1 MKFTRRATTGA
12 LVVASLLAVCAG
24 SVSSAAAKSGS
35 AGATVTIN
43 VAALRPGSSDE
54 ANKQF
59 NDNVALFE
67 KQHPN
72 IDVKPIEYAWNGATF
87 AAQLAAGRLPTV
99 FTVPFT
105 DARTLG
111 EHRQVADITAGVKKW
126 AYFKKFQKTIIAEA
140 TTSKGRIIG
149 VPYAAY
155 AQALHYNRALFR
167 QAGLDPNKPPTTW
180 AQLRKY
186 AKQISDRTGAA
197 GYAQMGLNDNTAGW
211 IATTVT
217 YTLGGRMEKGRG
229 TSATATLNNPNT
241 VQALNLLRQMRWTDK
256 SMGST
261 FDYTWPTINQA
272 FAAGKIGMFIN
283 GSDIYTFLVQAANLD
298 PNIYAIAPLPLAKN
312 KNAGV
317 LGGGSIAVV
326 RPDTKGAKL
335 DAALKWIDF
344 FYMEKLIKKPAALRD
359 AKILV
364 ANKQPVGVPAFPIF
378 NKKQY
383 DVANS
388 WIKPYINVPL
398 KQMAPF
404 LKGIFKQNLYPEP
417 AASTQSVYHALD
429 PVVQAVFADRNA
441 NIVSLLAQANEVAQK
456 AIREGN

>member
-1 MKFTRRATTGA
+1 MKSSLRAMK
-12 LVVASLLAVCAG
+12 LVVVAAALFLIVGAASMATAG
-24 SVSSAAAKSGS
+24 SQAK
-35 AGATVTIN
+35 VTIN
-43 VAALRPGSSDE
+43 VASLRPGSSDE
-54 ANKQF
+54 AKKQF
-59 NDNVALFE
+59 DDNVALFE
-67 KQHPN
+67 KLHPN
-72 IDVKPIEYAWNGATF
+72 IVVKPTEYAWNGATF

-111 EHRQVADITAGVKKW
+111 EHHQVADITAGVKKW
-126 AYFKKFQKTIIAEA
+126 AYYKKFQKTIIAEA

-155 AQALHYNRALFR
+155 AQALHYNRDLFR
-167 QAGLDPNKPPTTW
+167 QAGLNPNKPPTTW
-180 AQLRKY
+180 GQLRKY
-186 AKQISDRTGAA
+186 AKQISARTGAA

-217 YTLGGRMEKGRG
+217 YTLGGRMETGRG
-229 TSATATLNNPNT
+229 TDATATLNNPYT
-241 VQALNLLRQMRWTDK
+241 VQALQLLRQMRWVDN

-261 FDYTWPTINQA
+261 YDYTWPTINQA

-298 PNIYAIAPLPLAKN
+298 PKIYGIAPLPLAKN
-312 KNAGV
+312 KKAGV

-335 DAALKWIDF
+335 DAALQWIDF
-344 FYMEKLIKKPAALRD
+344 FYMEKLVKKAAALRD
-359 AKILV
+359 ARILV

-383 DVANS
+383 DLANT
-388 WIKPYINVPL
+388 WVKPYINVPIN
-398 KQMAPF
+398 QMAPF
-404 LKGIFKQNLYPEP
+404 LKGIFKQSLYPEP

-429 PVVQAVFADRNA
+429 PVVQAVFTDRNA
-441 NIVSLLAQANEVAQK
+441 NINNLLAQANDVAQK
-456 AIREGN
+456 AIKEGN

>member
-1 MKFTRRATTGA
+1 MKSIPRTMT
-12 LVVASLLAVCAG
+12 LVVVAAALFLVVGAASIATAG
-24 SVSSAAAKSGS
+24 SQAK
-35 AGATVTIN
+35 VTIS

-54 ANKQF
+54 AQKQF

-72 IDVKPIEYAWNGATF
+72 IDVKATEYAWNGATF

-111 EHRQVADITAGVKKW
+111 EHRQVADITAAVKQ
-126 AYFKKFQKTIIAEA
+126 YPYYKKFQKTIIAEA
-140 TTSKGRIIG
+140 TTGKGRIIG

-155 AQALHYNRALFR
+155 AQALHYNRELFK
-167 QAGLDPNKPPTTW
+167 QAGLNPNKPPTTW

-186 AKQISDRTGAA
+186 AKQIADKTGAA

-217 YTLGGRMEKGRG
+217 YTLGGRLEKGRG
-229 TSATATLNNPNT
+229 TSATATLNNKYT
-241 VQALNLLRQMRWTDK
+241 VQALQLLRQMRWADN

-261 FDYTWPTINQA
+261 YDYTWPTINQA

-298 PNIYAIAPLPLAKN
+298 PKIYAIAPLPLANN
-312 KNAGV
+312 KTAGV

-335 DAALKWIDF
+335 DAAMKWIDF
-344 FYMEKLIKKPAALRD
+344 FYMEKLVKKQAALRD
-359 AKILV
+359 TRILV

-383 DVANS
+383 DLANS
-388 WIKPYINVPL
+388 WVKPYINVPI

-404 LKGIFKQNLYPEP
+404 LSGIFKQNLFPEP

-429 PVVQAVFADRNA
+429 PVVQAVFTDRNA
-441 NIVSLLAQANEVAQK
+441 NINNLLAQANDVAQK
-456 AIREGN
+456 AIREGK

>member
-1 MKFTRRATTGA
+1 MKSIPRTMT
-12 LVVASLLAVCAG
+12 LVVVAAALFLVVGAASIATAG
-24 SVSSAAAKSGS
+24 SQAK
-35 AGATVTIN
+35 VTIS

-54 ANKQF
+54 AQKQF

-72 IDVKPIEYAWNGATF
+72 IDVKATEYAWNGATF

-111 EHRQVADITAGVKKW
+111 EHRQVADITAAVKR
-126 AYFKKFQKTIIAEA
+126 YPYYKKFQKTIIAEA
-140 TTSKGRIIG
+140 TTGKGRIIG

-155 AQALHYNRALFR
+155 AQALHYNRELFK
-167 QAGLDPNKPPTTW
+167 QAGLNPNKPPTTW

-186 AKQISDRTGAA
+186 AKQIADKTGAA

-217 YTLGGRMEKGRG
+217 YTLGGRLEKGRG
-229 TSATATLNNPNT
+229 TSATATLNNKYT
-241 VQALNLLRQMRWTDK
+241 VQALQLLRQMRWTDN

-261 FDYTWPTINQA
+261 YDYTWPTINQA

-298 PNIYAIAPLPLAKN
+298 PKIYAIAPLPLANN
-312 KNAGV
+312 KTAGV

-335 DAALKWIDF
+335 DAAMKWIDF
-344 FYMEKLIKKPAALRD
+344 FYMEKLVKKQAALRD
-359 AKILV
+359 TRILV

-383 DVANS
+383 DLANS
-388 WIKPYINVPL
+388 WVKPYINVPI

-404 LKGIFKQNLYPEP
+404 LSGIFKQNLFPEP

-429 PVVQAVFADRNA
+429 PVVQAVFTDRNA
-441 NIVSLLAQANEVAQK
+441 NINNLLAQANDVAQK
-456 AIREGN
+456 AIREGK

>member
-1 MKFTRRATTGA
+1 MKSSFRAIRL
-12 LVVASLLAVCAG
+12 LVVAAALFLVVGAASLANAG
-24 SVSSAAAKSGS
+24 SQAK
-35 AGATVTIN
+35 VTIN
-43 VAALRPGSSDE
+43 VAALRPGSSAD
-54 ANKQF
+54 AQKQF
-59 NDNVALFE
+59 DDNVALFE

-72 IDVKPIEYAWNGATF
+72 IDGEARRVRMERCHLCGA
-87 AAQLAAGRLPTV
+87 ACRRPTTDV

-126 AYFKKFQKTIIAEA
+126 PYYKKFQKTIIAEA

-229 TSATATLNNPNT
+229 TSATATLNNPFT

-298 PNIYAIAPLPLAKN
+298 PAIYGIAPLPLAKN
-312 KNAGV
+312 KTAGV

-359 AKILV
+359 ARILV
-364 ANKQPVGVPAFPIF
+364 ANKQPVGVPAFPVF
-378 NKKQY
+378 NKEQY
-383 DVANS
+383 DVANT
-388 WIKPYINVPL
+388 WIKPYINVPIN
-398 KQMAPF
+398 QMAPF

-417 AASTQSVYHALD
+417 AASTQSTYHALD
-429 PVVQAVFADRNA
+429 PVVQAVFADKNA
-441 NIVSLLAQANEVAQK
+441 NISALLSQANEVAQK
-456 AIREGN
+456 AIREGK

>member
-1 MKFTRRATTGA
+1 MKSIFRAMTLA
-12 LVVASLLAVCAG
+12 VVVSALLLVVGAG
-24 SVSSAAAKSGS
+24 SLATAGQRAK
-35 AGATVTIN
+35 VTIS

-54 ANKQF
+54 AQKQF

-72 IDVKPIEYAWNGATF
+72 IDVKPVDYAWDGATF
-87 AAQLAAGRLPTV
+87 AAQLAAGRLPSV

-111 EHRQVADITAGVKKW
+111 EHRQVADLTAAVKKW
-126 AYFKKFQKTIIAEA
+126 PYYKKFQKTIIAEA
-140 TTSKGRIIG
+140 TTGKGRIIG

-155 AQALHYNRALFR
+155 AQALHYNRQLFR
-167 QAGLDPNKPPTTW
+167 QAGLNPNKPPTTW
-180 AQLRKY
+180 AQLRKD
-186 AKQISDRTGAA
+186 AKQIARRTGQA

-211 IATTVT
+211 ILTTVA
-217 YTLGGRMEKGRG
+217 YTLGGRMETGRG
-229 TSATATLNNPNT
+229 TAATATLNNKYT
-241 VQALNLLRQMRWTDK
+241 VQALQLLKQMRWTDN

-261 FDYTWPTINQA
+261 YDYTWPTINQA

-298 PNIYAIAPLPLAKN
+298 PKIYGIAPIPVAKN
-312 KNAGV
+312 KTAGV

-335 DAALKWIDF
+335 DAAMKWIDF
-344 FYMEKLIKKPAALRD
+344 FYMEKLVKKTAALRD
-359 AKILV
+359 TRILV

-378 NKKQY
+378 NKKQF
-383 DVANS
+383 DLANS
-388 WIKPYINVPL
+388 WIKPYVNVPL
-398 KQMAPF
+398 SQMNPF

-417 AASTQSVYHALD
+417 GASTQSLYHALD
-429 PVVQAVFADRNA
+429 PVVQAVFTDKNA
-441 NIVSLLAQANEVAQK
+441 NISSLLAQANDVAQK
-456 AIREGN
+456 AIREGK

>member
-1 MKFTRRATTGA
+1 MKSIFRTMT
-12 LVVASLLAVCAG
+12 LVVVAAALFLVVGAASIATAG
-24 SVSSAAAKSGS
+24 SQAK
-35 AGATVTIN
+35 VTIS

-54 ANKQF
+54 AKKQF

-67 KQHPN
+67 QQHPN
-72 IDVKPIEYAWNGATF
+72 IDVKATEYAWNGATF

-111 EHRQVADITAGVKKW
+111 EHRQVADITGAIKR
-126 AYFKKFQKTIIAEA
+126 YPYYKKFQKTIIAEA
-140 TTSKGRIIG
+140 TTGKGRIIG

-155 AQALHYNRALFR
+155 AQALHYNRDLFR
-167 QAGLDPNKPPTTW
+167 QAGLNPNKPPTTW

-186 AKQISDRTGAA
+186 AKQIADKTGAA

-229 TSATATLNNPNT
+229 TSATATLNNPYT
-241 VQALNLLRQMRWTDK
+241 VQGLQLLRQMRWVDN

-272 FAAGKIGMFIN
+272 FAAGKVGMFIN

-298 PNIYAIAPLPLAKN
+298 PKIYAIAPLPLAKN

-335 DAALKWIDF
+335 DAAMKWIDF
-344 FYMEKLIKKPAALRD
+344 FYMEKLVKKAAALRD
-359 AKILV
+359 TRILV

-383 DVANS
+383 DLANS
-388 WIKPYINVPL
+388 WVKPYINVPI

-404 LKGIFKQNLYPEP
+404 LSGIFKQNLFPEP

-429 PVVQAVFADRNA
+429 PVVQAVFTDRNA
-441 NIVSLLAQANEVAQK
+441 NINSLLAQANDVAQK
-456 AIREGN
+456 AIREGK

>member
-1 MKFTRRATTGA
+1 MKSIFRAMTLVAAAVA
-12 LVVASLLAVCAG
+12 LAVAVGFGSMATAASQANVTISVAS
-24 SVSSAAAKSGS
+24 
-35 AGATVTIN
+35 
-43 VAALRPGSSDE
+43 LRPGSSGE
-54 ANKQF
+54 AKKQF

-67 KQHPN
+67 RKYPN
-72 IDVKPIEYAWNGATF
+72 IKVKPVEYAWNGATF

-111 EHRQVADITAGVKKW
+111 EHHQVADITAAVKQW
-126 AYFKKFQKTIIAEA
+126 PYFKVFQPTVIAEV
-140 TTSKGRIIG
+140 TTAKGRIIG
-149 VPYAAY
+149 IPYAAY
-155 AQALHYNRALFR
+155 AQALHYNRELFK

-180 AQLRKY
+180 AQVRQY
-186 AKQISDRTGAA
+186 AKQIAEKTGQA

-217 YTLGGRMEKGRG
+217 YTLGGRMEQGRG
-229 TSATATLNNPNT
+229 TSAVATLNNPYT
-241 VQALNLLRQMRWTDK
+241 VRALNMLRQMRWDDN

-283 GSDIYTFLVQAANLD
+283 GSDIYTFLVQTANLD
-298 PNIYAIAPLPLAKN
+298 PRVYGIAPLPLAN
-312 KNAGV
+312 NRNAGV
-317 LGGGSIAVV
+317 MGGGSIAVI

-335 DAALKWIDF
+335 AAALKWIDF
-344 FYMEKLIKKPAALRD
+344 FYIQKLVNKAAAIRD

-364 ANKQPVGVPAFPIF
+364 ANKQPVGVPSFPIF

-383 DVANS
+383 DLANS
-388 WIKPYINVPL
+388 WIKPYINVPIN
-398 KQMAPF
+398 QMAPF
-404 LKGIFKQNLYPEP
+404 LNGVFKQNLYPEP

-429 PVVQAVFADRNA
+429 PVVQSVFTDKNAD
-441 NIVSLLAQANEVAQK
+441 IVDLLDQANDVAQK
-456 AIREGN
+456 AIKEGK